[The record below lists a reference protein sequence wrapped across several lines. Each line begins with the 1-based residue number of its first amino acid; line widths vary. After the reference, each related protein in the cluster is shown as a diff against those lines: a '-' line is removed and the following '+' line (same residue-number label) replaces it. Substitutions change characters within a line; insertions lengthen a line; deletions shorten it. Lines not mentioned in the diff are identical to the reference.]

1 MNTRLQTNL
10 RQILRRAF
18 LPALSLL
25 MAFTSIQIQA
35 NPSKPAA
42 SPIEGRWDITVD
54 ADGKPLPSWLEVRH
68 SGTSTL
74 VGQFTGFSGSARPI
88 SEVKF
93 KDGKFSFAIPK
104 QWERG
109 DKDLTVEG
117 TLSGE
122 SISGT
127 LTTPEGKTHSWKG
140 VRAPALRKTTLPAW
154 GTPIKLT
161 GGNEIKGWH
170 PMGSPT
176 NQWVAENGILRSP
189 KSGANLITDQKFGDF
204 KLHIEFRIPK
214 GSNSGVYLRGR
225 YEVQVTDSK
234 GMEPSLDQMGA
245 VYGFITPS
253 EMVAKEPGEWNTFD
267 ITLVGRMLTLVANGK
282 TVISNQE
289 IPGIT
294 GGALDSNE
302 GEPGPLY
309 IQGDHG
315 PVEYQNIII
324 TPAK

>member
-1 MNTRLQTNL
+1 MIKSSRLNL
-10 RQILRRAF
+10 KRLF
-18 LPALSLL
+18 CLALSII
-25 MAFTSIQIQA
+25 SI
-35 NPSKPAA
+35 PAA
-42 SPIEGRWDITVD
+42 QLEAKPLASPLEGRWDITVD
-54 ADGKPLPSWLEVRH
+54 REGKPAPSWLEVRH
-68 SGTSTL
+68 SGTKTL
-74 VGQFTGFSGSARPI
+74 VGQFTSFSGSARPI
-88 SEVKF
+88 AEVHF
-93 KDGKFSFAIPK
+93 ADGKLKFEIPP

-109 DKDLTVEG
+109 DKYLVVEG

-122 SISGT
+122 TLSGSM
-127 LTTPEGKTHSWKG
+127 TTPEGKTYSWKG
-140 VRAPALRKTTLPAW
+140 VRAPSLRGKAMPAW
-154 GTPIKLT
+154 GTPVKLT
-161 GGNEIKGWH
+161 AGNEIKGWH
-170 PMGSPT
+170 AVGGE
-176 NQWVAENGILRSP
+176 NQWIAENGILRSP

-234 GMEPSLDQMGA
+234 GMEPALDQMGS
-245 VYGFITPS
+245 VYGFIAPS
-253 EMVAKEPGEWNTFD
+253 EMAAKDAGDWNSYD

-315 PVEYQNIII
+315 PVEYRNIVV